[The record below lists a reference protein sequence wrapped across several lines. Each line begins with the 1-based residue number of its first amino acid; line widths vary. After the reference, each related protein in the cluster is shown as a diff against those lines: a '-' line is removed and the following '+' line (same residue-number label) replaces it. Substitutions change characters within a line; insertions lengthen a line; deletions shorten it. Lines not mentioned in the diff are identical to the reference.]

1 MESNFTHLNAV
12 VKALTNLGGGG
23 FLQEIYDEFEKVCK
37 EENIDLSTFNVYK
50 GTNNFKATVRR
61 ELQHNARTSDSY
73 VRGNPDLFIGP
84 NPKKR
89 GYWEIRKDKRC
100 AYISAFYFSQF
111 LDHNNQKNYSYES
124 LGFSSRKEAIDAA
137 SETFNVLP
145 SNISNFEDS
154 FDSVNDNHRKGW
166 YQKPISKIYQDI
178 IDIYGDLSK
187 DELQR
192 FVKIWLNV
200 ENNIKTSKEED
211 KLIEKY
217 INDGLKKSKKLPKK
231 INEGNINT
239 EFHDKQLK
247 ILEDGFK
254 NHLDFDLVESKI
266 SMGQG
271 DIDLLVTHENTL
283 IIIELKCGK
292 TNIRSEFINFNG
304 KKSKYF
310 RFLTQKFGETARGK
324 SLEFDGTKYNK
335 IVHLFVVS
343 RYKRDHLIKLRK
355 DYAENGILVREREV
369 IRRKDYKF
377 EITSNEIFHFS
388 RLKSYFDSGKM
399 IDPKYSSRDFL
410 KDINVRPEDKSTMV
424 VPSLRILNI
433 NAPNEENKLSEPY
446 DIYLFT
452 CSAKKFMEFA
462 SVSRRIPGPGGEDN
476 AYQRLLTGS
485 RLKTI
490 GENFID
496 KGGFFANNIIVKL
509 NSENIKFNSL
519 QKVLN
524 SHYEGDEDI
533 NQEMIDSSTSQNSEF
548 GLLEIKENYH
558 SAWIID
564 GQHRLFSYL
573 KSKDPKI
580 IDNINVAGL
589 VGLSDKEEINYFVDI
604 NDNATTV
611 PKDLIWDLNGIISKK
626 EIEGIISNVGKIIDK
641 TSIVEDGIELNP
653 LKDKLKIPSIRKRA
667 KFSYGGLCRTFY
679 DDNNFKNFRAN
690 KKVRRWY
697 GIDSNSGEFKNL
709 INPFFKY
716 KDPEMISKKIA
727 SSYVAFIS
735 ELNKSIIKHS
745 SGNRDGSGIYI
756 SDGMVS
762 IILRIAQHYFN
773 FHKSDKIKNED
784 SFFDIFGKI
793 LTDYT
798 LDDIKNFSAQTSS
811 DKGKAAVESN
821 LLIDIIDKYDE
832 TFYKREPSK
841 LVDNVQRLVEPS
853 FSRSFGELIYKIIK
867 IRYGVNFVT
876 SSANFSKD
884 LKKLRIRGASDGRVK
899 SDDDLYKLLL
909 FKERII
915 EGVCYKEKFPLKLE
929 DKSFIEVDCYKDFFE
944 EIIIAN
950 QNTNLGYRSKS
961 HFIEALQNLT
971 DYKSATSSHG
981 GKDLYNSK
989 QRKMVEASYSIIR
1002 QLVDDAFDKYENE

>member
-1 MESNFTHLNAV
+1 MKSNFTHLNAV
-12 VKALTNLGGGG
+12 VKALTNLDGGAH
-23 FLQEIYDEFEKVCK
+23 LQEIYDEFEKICK
-37 EENIDLSTFNVYK
+37 QENIDLSSFNNYK

-73 VRGNPDLFIGP
+73 VDGKPDLFIGP

-89 GYWEIRKDKRC
+89 GYWELRKDKRC
-100 AYISAFYFSQF
+100 AYICAFYFSQF
-111 LDHNNQKNYSYES
+111 LDYNNQKNFSYKN
-124 LGFSSRKEAIDAA
+124 LGFSTRKDAIDAV

-145 SNISNFEDS
+145 SNVSNFEDS

-166 YQKPISKIYQDI
+166 YQKPISKIFQDI
-178 IDIYGDLSK
+178 IDIYGDLSEK
-187 DELQR
+187 ELS
-192 FVKIWLNV
+192 KIVRTWLIS
-200 ENNIKTSKEED
+200 EENIKTSKDED

-217 INDGLKKSKKLPKK
+217 LSDGLKPKK
-231 INEGNINT
+231 KKVIREGNINT
-239 EFHDKQLK
+239 LFHDKQLEV
-247 ILEDGFK
+247 LRSGFK
-254 NHLDFDLVESKI
+254 DNLDFDIVESKI

-271 DIDLLVTHENTL
+271 DIDLLLTHEKTL
-283 IIIELKCGK
+283 IVIELKCGK
-292 TNIRSEFINFNG
+292 TNIRNDFINFNG
-304 KKSKYF
+304 KKGKYF
-310 RFLTQKFGETARGK
+310 RFLTQKFGETERGQELDFNG
-324 SLEFDGTKYNK
+324 SDYNK

-343 RYKRDHLIKLRK
+343 NYRRDHLIKIRE
-355 DYAENGILVREREV
+355 DYLKSGILVRERET
-369 IRRKDYKF
+369 IYRKDYKF

-388 RLKSYFDSGKM
+388 RLKSYFDSGNI

-410 KDINVRPEDKSTMV
+410 KDINVKPEKETRMV
-424 VPSLRILNI
+424 IPSLRILNI
-433 NAPNEENKLSEPY
+433 NSTSEENKSSEPY

-496 KGGFFANNIIVKL
+496 NGGFFANNIIVKL

-519 QKVLN
+519 QGVLN
-524 SHYEGDEDI
+524 KHYENDKEISKDI
-533 NQEMIDSSTSQNSEF
+533 IESSTSQNSEF

-573 KSKDPKI
+573 KSKNSEV

-611 PKDLIWDLNGIISKK
+611 PKDLIWDLNGIIAKK
-626 EIEGIISNVGKIIDK
+626 EIEGIISNAGKIIDS
-641 TSIVEDGIELNP
+641 TSIIENGVELNH
-653 LKDKLKIPSIRKRA
+653 LKDKLKIPSVRKRA

-679 DDNNFKNFRAN
+679 DDNNFKSFNSD
-690 KKVRRWY
+690 KKVKRWY
-697 GIDSNSGEFKNL
+697 GIDSKSGEFKT
-709 INPFFKY
+709 IKNPFFKY
-716 KDPEMISKKIA
+716 KDPEVISKKIA
-727 SSYVAFIS
+727 GSYVAFTS
-735 ELNKSIIKHS
+735 ELNKSIIRHS
-745 SGNRDGSGIYI
+745 SGKRDGSGVFI

-773 FHKSDKIKNED
+773 FHKSDKINPD
-784 SFFDIFGKI
+784 DNFFDVFGKI

-811 DKGKAAVESN
+811 DKGKSAVESN
-821 LLIDIIDKYDE
+821 LLIDIIDKYDD

-841 LVDNVQRLVEPS
+841 LVDNVQKLVEPS
-853 FSRSFGELIYKIIK
+853 FERSFGELIYKIIK
-867 IRYGVNFVT
+867 IKYGVNFVK
-876 SSANFSKD
+876 SSANFSND
-884 LKKLRIRGASDGRVK
+884 LKKLRIKGASDGRVK

-915 EGVCYKEKFPLKLE
+915 EGVCYKKKFPLKLK
-929 DKSFIEVDCYKDFFE
+929 DGSFIEINCYKEFFE
-944 EIIIAN
+944 DIIIAN
-950 QNTNLGYRSKS
+950 LDTNLGYRSKS

-1002 QLVDDAFDKYENE
+1002 QLVDNAFERYEIV